1 MTEAFRLYQ
10 SLLPDY
16 DYYGRGIG
24 GPCLIMMDNTDILV
38 LVKYFCEIFQNK
50 INILDLCLQEEVTI
64 CVCGHSGFPVE
75 FQHKLN
81 HIQFL
86 LFVFYTVMCVM
97 YFVLS
102 YQNLVITGRRL
113 SCT

>member
-1 MTEAFRLYQ
+1 MMRKTNTLC
-10 SLLPDY
+10 
-16 DYYGRGIG
+16 IG